1 MGIFEKIRSTAFA
14 VSSYF
19 MLPESLNNELEYG
32 NKASTK
38 TKRKVSL
45 DELTESVIKGTTR
58 ERAGYSR
65 RFWDFI

>member
-1 MGIFEKIRSTAFA
+1 MGMFEKIKSTALA

-19 MLPESLNNELEYG
+19 MLPESLNNSLEYSDKSG
-32 NKASTK
+32 AK

-45 DELTESVIKGTTR
+45 DELTESVIKGTTSD
-58 ERAGYSR
+58 RAGYSR